1 MVFPRLVAA
10 VAATAGAIA
19 VAATL
24 AVATPFGLNTTSR
37 QLHANSV
44 SGRYVLEATFEPRIT
59 VGANPGG
66 RDPCPQQTEF
76 RAQGVPEGDLT
87 VPFNQLSEGG
97 LACDGR
103 GRIILLR
110 PNALVG
116 GTINPT
122 FTQSLEFDEREVLAQ
137 LNNNELVQAVTA
149 NLPSRNVRVGL
160 YTDSTRT
167 CQSGNQQRVVATFTL
182 VVAARDVQSRVVG
195 VAGQS
200 LNLPGG
206 TLWMTFKPGGAAGL
220 FAQDVCIYRRV
231 DVARRFGQQE
241 DGVCFPADATVE
253 RRDGAVVRLAD
264 VAVGDEVRVAPG
276 SGPAAWSPV
285 YMFTHKLA
293 RGAHTFVEMTT
304 AAGAV
309 LTATPSHLVYAS
321 GARVPAGTVAVGD
334 ALEVIPPGS
343 PAGEAVS
350 SRVVAVRH
358 VVRGGLVNPQT
369 LHGDVV
375 VNGVRASTWTT
386 AVEPAVA
393 SGLLAPVRA
402 AFRVAGVDA
411 SRGVLEGGWLHRWAW
426 LLPGVASG

>member
-1 MVFPRLVAA
+1 MEFRRLVAA
-10 VAATAGAIA
+10 LVATAGVIA
-19 VAATL
+19 SAATL
-24 AVATPFGLNTTSR
+24 AVATPSGLNATTR
-37 QLHANSV
+37 RLHADAI
-44 SGRYVLEATFEPRIT
+44 SGRYILETTFEPRIN
-59 VGANPGG
+59 VGANPGSG
-66 RDPCPQQTEF
+66 EPCPRSTEF
-76 RAQGVPEGDLT
+76 RAQGVPGGDLT

-97 LACDGR
+97 LNCDGR
-103 GRIILLR
+103 GRIILLGPR
-110 PNALVG
+110 ALVA
-116 GTINPT
+116 GTINPA
-122 FTQSLEFDEREVLAQ
+122 FTQSLEIDERQVLEQ

-149 NLPSRNVRVGL
+149 NLDAENVRVGL

-182 VVAARDVQSRVVG
+182 VVAARDVRSRTVG
-195 VAGQS
+195 ILGQT
-200 LNLPGG
+200 LNLPSG
-206 TLWMTFKPGGAAGL
+206 TLWLTFKPGGAAGL
-220 FAQDVCIYRRV
+220 FAQNVCIYRRV
-231 DVARRFGQQE
+231 DVARRFGQQD

-253 RRDGAVVRLAD
+253 RRDGAVVRLVD

-285 YMFTHKLA
+285 YMFTHKLPG
-293 RGAHTFVEMTT
+293 GAHTFVEMTT

-321 GARVPAGTVAVGD
+321 GAQVPAGSVAVGD
-334 ALEVIPPGS
+334 ALEVIPPGT

-358 VVRGGLVNPQT
+358 VVRAGLVNPQT

-402 AFRVAGVDA
+402 AFRLAGVDA
-411 SRGVLEGGWLHRWAW
+411 SRGVLEGGWLHRLAW